1 MCMRDAGK
9 YSCHVCVGCGL
20 CSLATTRAGCRSGCQ
35 FAKFA
40 WVAAEDEE
48 AAEEAAQSPLRVRL
62 LGRLRRRRWRRELL
76 LMLLSLSLLPRT

>member
-1 MCMRDAGK
+1 
-9 YSCHVCVGCGL
+9 
-20 CSLATTRAGCRSGCQ
+20 
-35 FAKFA
+35 
-40 WVAAEDEE
+40 VAAEDEE